1 MQRVSTARRGSQ
13 VFPVGEYPL
22 PPNPDAGVSSGRT
35 QAVRNCRASYSVLM
49 AGAVW
54 ILAAGSTTSPAN
66 NRHLPPCSPEFFSLP
81 VSASAA
87 VTVTTGPP
95 PTSAAAWVA
104 TQTEQHVRYVGLL
117 VAGLL
122 ALAGFGLLTA
132 RLREAGERVFSVL
145 GFSAYMIATGLFV
158 LFTLGALTIYDL
170 VAQQASAG
178 NMPAWTSPLQ
188 ILISSCSSY
197 TRCSVT
203 WRPACMP
210 WPWARLDGWRSSA
223 APLRLPAGLGAIAA
237 VSALIAII
245 TPNGTGTL
253 THGLFVFL
261 IPAVPLILPY
271 LLGVNLVRRSVT
283 RLKSMRVSG

>member
-1 MQRVSTARRGSQ
+1 MQRVSTARRVSQ
-13 VFPVGEYPL
+13 VFLWGAPFLSPILMLAYR
-22 PPNPDAGVSSGRT
+22 AGGLKLYAIGGATLVI
-35 QAVRNCRASYSVLM
+35 LM

-54 ILAAGSTTSPAN
+54 ILAAGSITNPAN
-66 NRHLPPCSPEFFSLP
+66 NRPLPLLAGVLLIASL
-81 VSASAA
+81 ASAA

-122 ALAGFGLLTA
+122 ALAGLGLLTA

-145 GFSAYMIATGLFV
+145 AFSAYMIATGLFV

-188 ILISSCSSY
+188 ILISSWLELYAVLSY
-197 TRCSVT
+197 LATSLY
-203 WRPACMP
+203 AM
-210 WPWARLDGWRSSA
+210 ALGKAGWLAKFGCA
-223 APLRLPAGLGAIAA
+223 AFAGLGAIAA

-271 LLGVNLVRRSVT
+271 LLGVNLVRRAGDSV
-283 RLKSMRVSG
+283 SSQ

>member
-13 VFPVGEYPL
+13 VFLWGAPFLSPILMLAYR
-22 PPNPDAGVSSGRT
+22 AGGLKLYAIGGATLVF
-35 QAVRNCRASYSVLM
+35 LM

-66 NRHLPPCSPEFFSLP
+66 NRHLPLLAGVLLIASL
-81 VSASAA
+81 ASAA

-145 GFSAYMIATGLFV
+145 AFSAYMIATGLFV

-170 VAQQASAG
+170 VAQQASAMD
-178 NMPAWTSPLQ
+178 NTLHQ
-188 ILISSCSSY
+188 
-197 TRCSVT
+197 
-203 WRPACMP
+203 
-210 WPWARLDGWRSSA
+210 
-223 APLRLPAGLGAIAA
+223 
-237 VSALIAII
+237 AL
-245 TPNGTGTL
+245 
-253 THGLFVFL
+253 
-261 IPAVPLILPY
+261 
-271 LLGVNLVRRSVT
+271 S
-283 RLKSMRVSG
+283 